1 MNSKK
6 SNKKQILLSVLALL
20 VILLVGAGVTYSWI
34 EGGTTYTIL
43 TENNGD
49 VKTGANPYL
58 NTTVKKNIK
67 LDPSDNGATIT
78 LASYD
83 HNTNKDQ
90 ELYFSPVLSANGSDF
105 FFPTAFDSAQNAIS
119 YRKANTND
127 IGTKFINYKFNV
139 KAEKKCY
146 VAFNGTPTITAKKSE
161 TYVSG
166 TSAFRI
172 MLRSGDD
179 RVVFTTGAT
188 EVQTPVVT
196 DVNGTAG
203 KLTAKPVSKYEYALD
218 GSNKIFSYDA
228 GDEEEM
234 EVSVWLDGVTASD
247 ELVGSDVNLDM
258 ELIVAEEKVNI
269 TFDAVTYSNTG
280 SALPNGFTGGKID
293 GNTKLFTRPYVFN
306 SNISAKATA
315 NTNYEFKGWYSDK
328 ECKQLVTSGATITE
342 PATVETTY
350 YAKFVEKPKYTITV
364 ASKTLPSGTG
374 GTVTVNGSGTTYTG
388 YKDSSVNISA
398 VEASGYVFD
407 GWYSDADCTTNI
419 GDNIY
424 MTKSQ
429 SIKISANKTYYAKFV
444 KQCVVTIMSVTDDN
458 INDQSG
464 GKVGIAL
471 DSDSNLDVNYTT
483 ATKIVKYNT
492 PVKLSATPNEGFEFK
507 GIKLSNG
514 TTTWVAQPLTQ
525 TITSDVT
532 YYAYFDTKPESTTTI
547 YFESRSGFGTYSAY
561 VYRKVNGT
569 TTHYSGDWP
578 GESATYDSTTGYYKY
593 EFKTTDIGTF
603 NVIVS
608 NNGAS
613 QYPGQDQE
621 GLVGTIG
628 KTYLFKANNTLVEF
642 DPNLK
647 YTLTVKPVGTGGSA
661 TVNNTSSSSI
671 SVYPGTPVTIKAT
684 ANSGYEFAGW
694 YTDEACTTNIGS
706 NIYMTA
712 SQSVTVNSN
721 KTYYAKFVQNTT
733 STTTIYFAKR
743 DDFSTYYAWVFSDAG
758 ANYSGGTWPG
768 TAATYDTSTGY
779 YKYSFNTDDTGT
791 FKVIVSNGNG
801 NQYPSSGGLSGTI
814 GGTYLFAG
822 TKLTTFNPSSL
833 VTITFNATSTDW
845 VDDAS
850 AYITLYDNTGGT
862 EFLMT
867 LSSTNVWTVKVPSSI
882 TNIQFR
888 RYNPSTDTTWNTWS
902 AGSRG
907 SKTTYKT
914 SGDGSGSW
922 Q

>member
-20 VILLVGAGVTYSWI
+20 VILLVGAGITYSWI

-67 LDPSDNGATIT
+67 LDPSVTSNIT

-146 VAFNGTPTITAKKSE
+146 VAFNGTPTITAEKSDIN
-161 TYVSG
+161 VSG

-172 MLRSGDD
+172 MLRSGDE

-188 EVQTPVVT
+188 EITTPVVT
-196 DVNGTAG
+196 DVNGTESQ
-203 KLTAKPVSKYEYALD
+203 LTAKPVSKYEYALD
-218 GSNKIFSYDA
+218 GTNKIFSYDA

-247 ELVGSDVNLDM
+247 ELVGSDIELDM

-280 SALPNGFTGGKID
+280 SALSNGFTGGKID
-293 GNTKLFTRPYVFN
+293 GNANSFTRPYVFN

-328 ECKQLVTSGATITE
+328 ACTQEVTSSATITE

-364 ASKTLPSGTG
+364 ASKTSPSGTG

-407 GWYSDADCTTNI
+407 GWYSDANCTTNI

-424 MTKSQ
+424 MIKSQ
-429 SIKISANKTYYAKFV
+429 SVKISANKTYYAKFV

-471 DSDSNLDVNYTT
+471 DTDSNLDVNYTT

-671 SVYPGTPVTIKAT
+671 SVYPGTSVTIKAT

-712 SQSVTVNSN
+712 SQSVTVSSN
-721 KTYYAKFVQNTT
+721 KTYYAKFVQST
-733 STTTIYFAKR
+733 SY
-743 DDFSTYYAWVFSDAG
+743 TYYFVVKSDW
-758 ANYSGGTWPG
+758 NS
-768 TAATYDTSTGY
+768 
-779 YKYSFNTDDTGT
+779 NT
-791 FKVIVSNGNG
+791 V
-801 NQYPSSGGLSGTI
+801 
-814 GGTYLFAG
+814 
-822 TKLTTFNPSSL
+822 
-833 VTITFNATSTDW
+833 
-845 VDDAS
+845 
-850 AYITLYDNTGGT
+850 
-862 EFLMT
+862 E
-867 LSSTNVWTVKVPSSI
+867 
-882 TNIQFR
+882 
-888 RYNPSTDTTWNTWS
+888 YNNKWKS
-902 AGSRG
+902 G
-907 SKTTYKT
+907 SKTDAWGYAAMTNTGYTYNGNKIWSAT
-914 SGDGSGSW
+914 FPNDDIFYNVAFKIMSGNNQVDYLEAYAGSSGMGKSSLNGKMYVTDTGQW
-922 Q
+922 INFTHN